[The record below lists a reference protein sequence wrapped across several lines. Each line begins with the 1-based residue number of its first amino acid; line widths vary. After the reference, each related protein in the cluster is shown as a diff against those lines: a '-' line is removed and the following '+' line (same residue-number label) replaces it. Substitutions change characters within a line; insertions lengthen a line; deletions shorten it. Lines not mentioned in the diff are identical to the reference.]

1 MRFSRHAPLL
11 FLLALALP
19 AQTLVEYS
27 LGTAGAA
34 GSAAGMQGIGKATA
48 ALLDKAAKTLG
59 TASKSA
65 GTVIVL
71 PKSGA
76 PAAVVRLSPPPDPV
90 AVKLS
95 PAPDP
100 AAVKIGMDAQEVI
113 ARFGKPAMKVSSSDG
128 SQLLETWSYGSP
140 PDEVILT
147 LRGGKVSAVSA
158 VSRPKEAKPQ
168 EVTVL
173 Q

>member
-1 MRFSRHAPLL
+1 MRFSSPLL

-27 LGTAGAA
+27 LGTARAA
-34 GSAAGMQGIGKATA
+34 GSAAGMKGIGKTTA
-48 ALLDKAAKTLG
+48 ALFDKAAKALE
-59 TASKSA
+59 TAPKSA

-76 PAAVVRLSPPPDPV
+76 PAAAAKLPPRPDPAALKLSPP
-90 AVKLS
+90 
-95 PAPDP
+95 PDP
-100 AAVKIGMDAQEVI
+100 AAVKIGMDAQDVI
-113 ARFGKPAMKVSSSDG
+113 ARFGKPGMKVSSSDG

-147 LRGGKVSAVSA
+147 LRDGKVSAVSA
-158 VSRPKEAKPQ
+158 ASRPKEPRDQAVVIVQ
-168 EVTVL
+168 
-173 Q
+173 

>member
-1 MRFSRHAPLL
+1 MKLSRHAPLL
-11 FLLALALP
+11 FLVALALP

-34 GSAAGMQGIGKATA
+34 GAAAGMRGIGKATA
-48 ALLDKAAKTLG
+48 ALMDRATKTLE
-59 TASKSA
+59 TAPKSA
-65 GTVIVL
+65 GTVIVP

-76 PAAVVRLSPPPDPV
+76 PAAVVRLSPPPDP
-90 AVKLS
+90 AALKLS

-113 ARFGKPAMKVSSSDG
+113 ARFGKPAMKVSSSDD

-140 PDEVILT
+140 PNEVTLT
-147 LRGGKVSAVSA
+147 LRNGKVSAVSA
-158 VSRPKEAKPQ
+158 ASQPKEARLQ